1 MGSIN
6 VCLERKRRGDCG
18 VKLVL
23 GIYLVEALGV
33 SMGTVELFLV
43 GGLLWLNSSC

>member
-18 VKLVL
+18 VL
-23 GIYLVEALGV
+23 GIYLVEATGV